1 MATNSKQNYRK
12 EKIKHVIDVATEVFA
27 EKGFDGARIEDIAK
41 RAKISKWNL
50 YYFAGDKET
59 LYNEVFKQLVIQGD
73 EYIQID
79 VKANQSAVDNMK
91 KLIRGY
97 ASIATMPHLHAMV
110 ITEMLHGGK
119 YLPDSILKA
128 TSGLIDACKKVLKQ
142 GESQGVFRVSNPL
155 VVHMSI
161 FGYLILYNIV
171 IPHVHK
177 SGRHRQLIKKTGIT
191 INETVIEGI
200 ENIMLEYLTA
210 KDNPSE

>member
-59 LYNEVFKQLVIQGD
+59 LYHEVFKQLQLQGD

-79 VKANQSAVDNMK
+79 VKANQSPVDNIK
-91 KLIRGY
+91 KFIRGV

-110 ITEMLHGGK
+110 MTEMLHGGK

-128 TSGLIDACKKVLKQ
+128 TSGLIDVCKKVLKQ
-142 GESQGVFRVSNPL
+142 GESQGVFRETNPL
-155 VVHMSI
+155 VVFMSI

-171 IPHVHK
+171 IPYVHK
-177 SGRHRQLIKKTGIT
+177 SGGQRQLIKKTGLT
-191 INETVIEGI
+191 INDTVIEGI
-200 ENIMLEYLTA
+200 ENIILEYLTS

>member
-59 LYNEVFKQLVIQGD
+59 LYHEVFKQLQREGD

-91 KLIRGY
+91 KLIQGI
-97 ASIATMPHLHAMV
+97 ASIAKMPHLHAMV
-110 ITEMLHGGK
+110 MTEMLHGGK

-128 TSGLIDACKKVLKQ
+128 TSGLVDVCKKILRQ
-142 GESQGVFRVSNPL
+142 GESQGVFRETNPL
-155 VVHMSI
+155 VIFISI
-161 FGYLILYNIV
+161 FGYLTFYNIV
-171 IPHVHK
+171 IPYIHK
-177 SGRHRQLIKKTGIT
+177 SGGQRQLIKKTGMT
-191 INETVIEGI
+191 VNDGVIEGI
-200 ENIMLEYLTA
+200 QDIILEYLTSKDDTA
-210 KDNPSE
+210 K